1 MTAHLHLYR
10 QQQVQHEVEQAS
22 PVKLTLL
29 LYDKE
34 VFLLRQALV
43 RLKEGEVAKKGEAIL
58 KATEILSEL
67 KAILN
72 LEEGGEIAIQ
82 LDNLYTFMVQQLT
95 AANLGNQPEPITGV
109 LKIVEEL
116 REGWR
121 ELEQM
126 EKAEATAGT
135 LTTPLQP
142 SPSLVR

>member
-10 QQQVQHEVEQAS
+10 QQQVQYEVDQAS
-22 PVKLTLL
+22 PVKLILL
-29 LYDKE
+29 LYDRE

-43 RLKEGEVAKKGEAIL
+43 KLKEGDVAKKGEALL
-58 KATEILSEL
+58 KATDILSEF

-72 LEEGGEIAIQ
+72 LEEGGDLAAQ

-95 AANLGNQPEPITGV
+95 VANHENNPEPITAV

-121 ELEQM
+121 ELEQLTL
-126 EKAEATAGT
+126 AETTAGV
-135 LTTPLQP
+135 P
-142 SPSLVR
+142 SA

>member
-10 QQQVQHEVEQAS
+10 QQQVQYEVDQAS
-22 PVKLTLL
+22 PVKLILL
-29 LYDKE
+29 LYDRE

-43 RLKEGEVAKKGEAIL
+43 KLKEGDVAKKGEAIL
-58 KATEILSEL
+58 KATDILSEF

-72 LEEGGEIAIQ
+72 LEEGGDLAAQ

-95 AANLGNQPEPITGV
+95 VANHENNPEPITAV

-121 ELEQM
+121 ELEQLTL
-126 EKAEATAGT
+126 AETTAGI
-135 LTTPLQP
+135 P
-142 SPSLVR
+142 SA

>member
-10 QQQVQHEVEQAS
+10 QQQVQHEVDQAS
-22 PVKLTLL
+22 PVKLILL
-29 LYDKE
+29 LYDRE

-43 RLKEGEVAKKGEAIL
+43 KLKEGDVAKKGEAIL
-58 KATEILSEL
+58 KATDILSEF

-72 LEEGGEIAIQ
+72 LEEGGDLAVQ

-95 AANLGNQPEPITGV
+95 VANHENNPEPITAV

-121 ELEQM
+121 ELEQLTL
-126 EKAEATAGT
+126 AETTAGI
-135 LTTPLQP
+135 P
-142 SPSLVR
+142 SA

>member
-10 QQQVQHEVEQAS
+10 QQQVHHEVEQAS
-22 PVKLTLL
+22 PVKLILL

-43 RLKEGEVAKKGEAIL
+43 KLKAGDVAKKGEAIL
-58 KATEILSEL
+58 KATDILSEL

-72 LEEGGEIAIQ
+72 LEEGGEIAVQ

-95 AANLGNQPEPITGV
+95 VANLENEPGPITSV

-126 EKAEATAGT
+126 ARSETASCT
-135 LTTPLQP
+135 
-142 SPSLVR
+142 SSS

>member
-10 QQQVQHEVEQAS
+10 QQQVQHEVDQAS
-22 PVKLTLL
+22 PVKLILL
-29 LYDKE
+29 LYDRE

-43 RLKEGEVAKKGEAIL
+43 KLKDGDVAKKGEAIL
-58 KATEILSEL
+58 KATDILSEF

-72 LEEGGEIAIQ
+72 LEEGGDLAAQ

-95 AANLGNQPEPITGV
+95 VANHENNPEPITAV

-121 ELEQM
+121 ELEQLTL
-126 EKAEATAGT
+126 AETTAGI
-135 LTTPLQP
+135 P
-142 SPSLVR
+142 SA

>member
-10 QQQVQHEVEQAS
+10 QQQVQHEVDQAS
-22 PVKLTLL
+22 PVKLILL
-29 LYDKE
+29 LYDRE

-43 RLKEGEVAKKGEAIL
+43 KLKEGDVAKKGEAIL
-58 KATEILSEL
+58 KATDILSEF

-72 LEEGGEIAIQ
+72 LEEGGDLAAQ

-95 AANLGNQPEPITGV
+95 VANHENNPEPITAV

-121 ELEQM
+121 ELEQLTL
-126 EKAEATAGT
+126 AETTAGI
-135 LTTPLQP
+135 P
-142 SPSLVR
+142 SA